1 MQYPT
6 PVRRFPT
13 EEVVGG
19 TLVLS
24 FLGIIA
30 TVLIQMRSN
39 RNAEIAA
46 HLASEIKPKY
56 EVGALVELVSD
67 SDAQVLKSYSGF
79 DGEKPSYKVRLSR
92 GAQITFRNLKTLS
105 ANLSTQTV
113 FEFEIVGLT
122 EK

>member
-1 MQYPT
+1 M
-6 PVRRFPT
+6 FSF
-13 EEVVGG
+13 VG
-19 TLVLS
+19 V
-24 FLGIIA
+24 FAFI
-30 TVLIQMRSN
+30 LIQLRAN

-79 DGEKPSYKVRLSR
+79 DGEKPTYKVRLSR
-92 GAQITFRNLKTLS
+92 GAQITFKNLKTLS

-122 EK
+122 EN